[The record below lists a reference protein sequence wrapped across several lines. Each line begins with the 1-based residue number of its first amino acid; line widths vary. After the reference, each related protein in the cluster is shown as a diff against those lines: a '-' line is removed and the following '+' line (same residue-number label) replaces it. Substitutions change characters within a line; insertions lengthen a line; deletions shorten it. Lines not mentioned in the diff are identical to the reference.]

1 MRKQPRGRSP
11 TDRGFERGRDVGR
24 RRDSRERER
33 GRRRE
38 SRERSRGN
46 RYRGRDHYH
55 GYQPKYVIVAH
66 QYIYISY
73 IWVCCAKNF
82 ESDSYFL

>member
-1 MRKQPRGRSP
+1 MHKQPRGRSP

-46 RYRGRDHYH
+46 RYRGWDHDH
-55 GYQPKYVIVAH
+55 GYHSKYVIVVATNV
-66 QYIYISY
+66 YIYILMSCAPHFGY
-73 IWVCCAKNF
+73 I
-82 ESDSYFL
+82 SYFL